1 MLDVRHRMFEGL
13 RMSES
18 TEPRHFDV
26 VILGA
31 GLAGLSLAR
40 QLLMNTSKTIL
51 LLDKRA
57 VVPSQRQKVGEA
69 TVQLGAY
76 YFAKIL
82 DLEEHL
88 FQEHFLKYNL
98 RFYWTSSDRENT
110 SYEDYSQSY
119 IRDLSN
125 IATFQVDRNK
135 IERELLR
142 LNQESDRFTF
152 ECGITN
158 IEAAIGR
165 SGASHTISYESENQR
180 SEIRAGWLVDSTGRA
195 KFLAKKLGLTKSSP
209 IHHGAT
215 FFWVEGLVNIEKLTS
230 VSQMHRISQPSR
242 QKLGH
247 LPAWLATNHFV
258 GENYWFWTIPLHGK
272 TSLGLVYDCSAVVA
286 DEVSSPEKV
295 IAWVGKR
302 FPLFI
307 RELADRKVLDY
318 GLYRDISYDCAQTI
332 SIDHWAIAGEAGRF
346 TDPLYSPGSD
356 LIALYN
362 TLIVDAILTQDQEL
376 LAVKSRLYELL
387 MWACYEAYVPS
398 YSTSYAVLGD
408 QECFAMK
415 YGWELMVYFTF
426 YVFPFVNQAF
436 TDTAFILSFL
446 DIFARLGAINNSLQS
461 FIAEFYRW
469 KKRRPARPEKPALFD
484 FSSFEP
490 LKKAQELFYQVG
502 LTPQECGR
510 TLKRQMA
517 NIEQMASFIVAYVYS
532 VVLDD
537 DTVFTARNLVDDI
550 DLTRLEFD
558 PDTMRDVASTL
569 NKTRDA
575 KLAKMGA
582 EFISQF
588 RRKGER
594 AV

>member
-1 MLDVRHRMFEGL
+1 MPVP
-13 RMSES
+13 
-18 TEPRHFDV
+18 TEPRHYEV

-40 QLLMNTSKTIL
+40 HLVMNTPKTVL
-51 LLDKRA
+51 LLEKRA
-57 VVPSQRQKVGEA
+57 EVPSPRQKVGEA
-69 TVQLGAY
+69 TVQLGSY
-76 YFAKIL
+76 YFSKIL

-98 RFYWTSSDRENT
+98 RFYWPSPARGNT
-110 SYEDYSQSY
+110 CYEEYSQSY

-125 IATFQVDRNK
+125 IATFQLDRNK
-135 IERELLR
+135 LEKELLR
-142 LNQESDRFTF
+142 LNLEYASFTF
-152 ECGITN
+152 QPGIAN
-158 IEAAIGR
+158 LDAVFGR
-165 SGASHTISYESENQR
+165 SGAPHGISYEIGNQR
-180 SEIRAGWLVDSTGRA
+180 VDVQADWVVDTTGRA
-195 KFLAKKLGLTKSSP
+195 KFLARKLGLAKPSP

-215 FFWVEGLVNIEKLTS
+215 FFWVEGLLNIEKLTALP
-230 VSQMHRISQPSR
+230 HLERIAQPRR

-247 LPAWLATNHFV
+247 LPVWLATNHFV
-258 GENYWFWTIPLHGK
+258 GEGYWFWTIPLHGK
-272 TSLGLVYDCSAVVA
+272 TSLGLVYDCSTVAA

-302 FPLFI
+302 FPLFMKD
-307 RELADRKVLDY
+307 LADRKVVGH
-318 GLYRDISYDCAQTI
+318 GLYRDVSYDCVQTI
-332 SIDHWAIAGEAGRF
+332 SADHWAIAGEAGRF

-362 TLIVDAILTQDQEL
+362 TLIVDAILTEDQDL

-398 YSTSYAVLGD
+398 YSVSYEVLGD

-426 YVFPFVNQAF
+426 YVFPFVNQVF

-446 DIFARLGAINNSLQS
+446 DVFARLGVINNSLQS
-461 FIAEFYRW
+461 FITGFYRW
-469 KKRRPARPEKPALFD
+469 KKSQPARCQEPVLFD

-502 LTPQECGR
+502 LTPQECIR
-510 TLKRQMA
+510 ILKRQMA
-517 NIEQMASFIVAYVYS
+517 NVEQMAGFIVAYVYS

-537 DTVFTARNLVDDI
+537 DSVLAARNFVEDI
-550 DLTRLEFD
+550 DFGKLEFD
-558 PDTMRDVASTL
+558 PDKMRQAALAL
-569 NKTRDA
+569 NRTREA
-575 KLAKMGA
+575 KLTKIGA
-582 EFISQF
+582 DFIAQF
-588 RRKGER
+588 RRGENR
-594 AV
+594 VSE

>member
-1 MLDVRHRMFEGL
+1 MSVPTEARHYE
-13 RMSES
+13 
-18 TEPRHFDV
+18 V

-40 QLLMNTSKTIL
+40 HLLMNTSKTIL
-51 LLDKRA
+51 LLEKRA
-57 VVPSQRQKVGEA
+57 EVPSPRQKVGEA
-69 TVQLGAY
+69 TVQLGSY
-76 YFAKIL
+76 YFSKIL

-98 RFYWTSSDRENT
+98 RFYWPSPARANI
-110 SYEDYSQSY
+110 SYEEYSQSY

-125 IATFQVDRNK
+125 IPTFQLDRNK
-135 IERELLR
+135 LEKELLR
-142 LNQESDRFTF
+142 LNQEYAPFTF
-152 ECGITN
+152 QPGIAN
-158 IEAAIGR
+158 LDAVLGR
-165 SGASHTISYESENQR
+165 SGAPHGISYDIGDRRVEVQADWM
-180 SEIRAGWLVDSTGRA
+180 IDTTGRA
-195 KFLAKKLGLTKSSP
+195 KFLARKLGLTKPSP
-209 IHHGAT
+209 IHHGAS
-215 FFWVEGLVNIEKLTS
+215 FLWVEGLINIEKLTALPHL
-230 VSQMHRISQPSR
+230 QRIAHPSR

-258 GENYWFWTIPLHGK
+258 GEGYWFWTIPLHGK
-272 TSLGLVYDCSAVVA
+272 TSLGLVYDCSTVSA

-302 FPLFI
+302 FPLLTK
-307 RELADRKVLDY
+307 ELADRKVVNY
-318 GLYRDISYDCAQTI
+318 GLCRDVSYDCAQTI
-332 SIDHWAIAGEAGRF
+332 SADHWAIAGEAGRF

-362 TLIVDAILTQDQEL
+362 TLIADAICTENQDL
-376 LAVKSRLYELL
+376 LSVKSRLYELL

-398 YSTSYAVLGD
+398 YSVSYEVLGD

-426 YVFPFVNQAF
+426 YVFPFVNQVF

-446 DIFARLGAINNSLQS
+446 DIFARLGAINKSLQS
-461 FIAEFYRW
+461 FITGFYRW
-469 KKRRPARPEKPALFD
+469 KKSQPERCQEPVFFD

-502 LTPQECGR
+502 LTPQECIR

-517 NIEQMASFIVAYVYS
+517 NIEQMAGFIVAYIYS

-537 DTVFTARNLVDDI
+537 DSALAAKNFVDNI
-550 DLTRLEFD
+550 DLCNLEFD
-558 PDTMRDVASTL
+558 PDTMRQVAPVL
-569 NKTRDA
+569 DKTREA
-575 KLAKMGA
+575 KLTKIGA
-582 EFISQF
+582 DFIGQF
-588 RRKGER
+588 RRGENR
-594 AV
+594 ASE

>member
-1 MLDVRHRMFEGL
+1 MPVP
-13 RMSES
+13 
-18 TEPRHFDV
+18 TEPRHSEV

-40 QLLMNTSKTIL
+40 HLLMNTSKTIL
-51 LLDKRA
+51 LLEKRA
-57 VVPSQRQKVGEA
+57 EVPSPRQKVGEA
-69 TVQLGAY
+69 TVQLGSH
-76 YFAKIL
+76 YFSQIL

-98 RFYWTSSDRENT
+98 RFYWPTSSGANI
-110 SYEDYSQSY
+110 SYEEYSQSY

-125 IATFQVDRNK
+125 IPTFQLDRNK
-135 IERELLR
+135 LEKELLL
-142 LNQESDRFTF
+142 LNLRYSAFTF
-152 ECGITN
+152 QPGIGN
-158 IEAAIGR
+158 LDAVLGR
-165 SGASHTISYESENQR
+165 SGAPHRISYDIGDQR
-180 SEIRAGWLVDSTGRA
+180 VDVQADWVVDTTGRA
-195 KFLAKKLGLTKSSP
+195 KFLARKLGLTKPSP
-209 IHHGAT
+209 IRHGAS
-215 FFWVEGLVNIEKLTS
+215 FLWVEGLINIEKLTELPHL
-230 VSQMHRISQPSR
+230 QRIAHSSR
-242 QKLGH
+242 QQLGH

-258 GENYWFWTIPLHGK
+258 GEGYWFWTIPLHGK
-272 TSLGLVYDCSAVVA
+272 TSLGLVYDCSTVSA

-307 RELADRKVLDY
+307 KGLADKRIVDY
-318 GLYRDISYDCAQTI
+318 GLCRDVSYDCAQTI
-332 SIDHWAIAGEAGRF
+332 SADHWAIAGEAGRF

-362 TLIVDAILTQDQEL
+362 TLIVEAICTDNQDL

-398 YSTSYAVLGD
+398 YSVSYEVLGD

-426 YVFPFVNQAF
+426 YVFPFINHVF

-446 DIFARLGAINNSLQS
+446 DIFAQLGAINKSLQS
-461 FIAEFYRW
+461 FITEFYRW
-469 KKRRPARPEKPALFD
+469 KKKQPARSPEPVLFD

-502 LTPQECGR
+502 LTPQECIR

-517 NIEQMASFIVAYVYS
+517 NVEQMAIFIVGYIYS

-537 DTVFTARNLVDDI
+537 DGILAARNFVEDM
-550 DLTRLEFD
+550 DLAHLEFN
-558 PDTMRDVASTL
+558 PDKMREAAPPPHR
-569 NKTRDA
+569 TREA
-575 KLAKMGA
+575 KLTKIGA
-582 EFISQF
+582 DFIAQF
-588 RRKGER
+588 RRGEHQ
-594 AV
+594 ASE